1 MNSNYST
8 EEIYELVDIL
18 RKDTTIIVTIFN
30 PTENEIFLIFIS
42 NKDDSLLEQHIKTFI
57 EIGGNANE

>member
-30 PTENEIFLIFIS
+30 STENEVFLLFIS

-57 EIGGNANE
+57 EIGNANE

>member
-30 PTENEIFLIFIS
+30 PTENEVFLLFIS
-42 NKDDSLLEQHIKTFI
+42 NKDDSLLEQHIKKFM
-57 EIGGNANE
+57 ELEVD

>member
-8 EEIYELVDIL
+8 EEIYELVNIL

-30 PTENEIFLIFIS
+30 PIDNEIFLLFIS
-42 NKDDSLLEQHIKTFI
+42 NKDDSLLEQHIKRFI
-57 EIGGNANE
+57 EIGGNASE